1 MTANNFEQQRPR
13 LFALAYRMLG
23 SIHAAEDAVQDC
35 WLRWQASNQD
45 DVKNQAAWLFTTTT
59 RLCLDYLKSAK
70 VQREQ
75 YIGPWLP
82 EPLLS
87 EHSEAMGNQSGDAAD
102 IIELGQTLSYAVL
115 TLLERMPPKERAV
128 FILKEAF
135 SFDHQEIADIIEL
148 RADHSRKLLSRAR
161 SRLLEKQV
169 ELKPSLEEH
178 QKLFESFV
186 LACGAGDLKQL
197 LDLLAEDVQ
206 LVSDGGGVVRAA
218 LRPLNGKERLL
229 RFFKRLQSQMEGDV
243 DFSIK
248 IINAQPSLWVSK
260 DEAPFACICLECY
273 RGAIRSI
280 FVVRNPDKLAQRMA

>member
-1 MTANNFEQQRPR
+1 MTKDNFEQHRPR
-13 LFALAYRMLG
+13 LFALAYKMLG

-35 WLRWQASNQD
+35 WLRWQASSQND
-45 DVKNQAAWLFTTTT
+45 IRNQAAWLFTTTT

-75 YIGPWLP
+75 YVGPWLP
-82 EPLLS
+82 EPLPS
-87 EHSEAMGNQSGDAAD
+87 EHGEAAGSQPDDTAD
-102 IIELGQTLSYAVL
+102 IIELGQSLSYALL

-135 SFDHQEIADIIEL
+135 SFDHQEIANIIET

-161 SRLLEKQV
+161 ARLHEENV
-169 ELKPSLEEH
+169 ELQPSVEEH
-178 QKLFESFV
+178 QELFESFV
-186 LACGAGDLKQL
+186 LACGSGDLKQL
-197 LDLLAEDVQ
+197 LSLLAEDVQ

-229 RFFKRLQSQMEGDV
+229 RFFKRLQQQMEGSV

-248 IINAQPSLWVSK
+248 TINAQPALWVAK
-260 DEAPFACICLECY
+260 NGAPYACICLECY
-273 RGAIRSI
+273 KGAISTI
-280 FVVRNPDKLAQRMA
+280 YIVRNPNKLALKMS